1 MKLSPRIQGWLV
13 GPLAL
18 FLRVLGKTWRVRE
31 HGFPC
36 PAPESQCID
45 AIYHGDILY
54 FMWIY
59 RDTNCATMVSE
70 HRDGEMIA
78 GVVERFGGHAT
89 RGSSTRGGARAYLE
103 MLKSHKDKGMVVT
116 PDGPRG
122 PRGVVQEGIIK
133 MASDSGR
140 SIRPHGYAART
151 VKQFKSWDEFKM
163 PYPFTR
169 VVDFVGDPL
178 HVPPRID
185 RATRQELAR
194 ELELRL
200 EEAKRQAEI
209 ALARWIRRPVA
220 ELGAEDHDARPST

>member
-1 MKLSPRIQGWLV
+1 
-13 GPLAL
+13 
-18 FLRVLGKTWRVRE
+18 
-31 HGFPC
+31 
-36 PAPESQCID
+36 
-45 AIYHGDILY
+45 
-54 FMWIY
+54 
-59 RDTNCATMVSE
+59 
-70 HRDGEMIA
+70 
-78 GVVERFGGHAT
+78 
-89 RGSSTRGGARAYLE
+89 

-169 VVDFVGDPL
+169 VIDFVGDPL

-209 ALARWIRRPVA
+209 ALARRIRRPVA